1 MDELDLNRVAF
12 PKLEPQQIAEIAG
25 CSRSSRRHYAAGHTL
40 FKVGDRDFPFFII
53 ESGQV
58 DIIDTS
64 GDTPRVLRTHG
75 PGDFTGDVSHLT
87 GRPAIVT
94 GVASTPCDVV
104 AVPGDALRELLN
116 VCPILGDKIL
126 KAFIARRQLIRESG
140 VFTGVRVI
148 GSRYSHDT
156 FRITDFLASNRVL
169 YTWLDLEKDSDAEV
183 TMLLQRFGLQVS
195 DTPVVMTAG
204 SLLRNPSNREL
215 AEALGIRRPLERSI
229 CDLAVVGAGPAGLA
243 AAVYGASEGLNTVIL
258 EGDAPGGQAGRS
270 MRIENYLGFPTGIT
284 GVELTDR
291 ATIQANKFGAV
302 LSVPSPVTSLTF
314 DNGYAV
320 LSVDTGETVSA
331 KCLLIASGAHY
342 LRLAAEGCE
351 QFEGSGVYYAATP
364 NEERLCKGQEV
375 VVVGGGNSAGQAA
388 VYLSGH
394 ASRVLMIVRGDNLA
408 KSMSSYLE
416 HRIEQTPNIE
426 VLLNTEVVRMNGDG
440 THLRSVDIVNRRT
453 GEERSVRTS
462 AVFSFIGAVP
472 RTDWMLGQLETDA
485 RGFIRTGSAVTRRDT
500 PDARRERFLLETSRA
515 GVFAAGDVRA
525 GSVKRVASAV
535 GEGAMSVQFV
545 HEHLRGA

>member
-1 MDELDLNRVAF
+1 MDELDLNLVAF
-12 PKLEPQQIAEIAG
+12 PKLTSEQIAEIAE
-25 CSRSSRRHYAAGHTL
+25 CSRASRRHYATGDTL
-40 FKVGDRDFPFFII
+40 FRVGDRDFPFFIV

-58 DIIDTS
+58 EIIDTA
-64 GDTPRVLRTHG
+64 GDTPKVLRTHG

-94 GVASTPCDVV
+94 AVAATPCDVV
-104 AVPGDALRELLN
+104 AIPGDALRELLN
-116 VCPILGDKIL
+116 VCPSLGDIIL
-126 KAFIARRQLIRESG
+126 KAFIERRQLMRESG
-140 VFTGVRVI
+140 LLTGVRVI

-156 FRITDFLASNRVL
+156 FRITDFLASNRLL
-169 YTWLDLEKDSDAEV
+169 YTWLDLEKESDAEV
-183 TMLLQRFGLQVS
+183 TMLLQRFGLQIS
-195 DTPVVMTAG
+195 DTPVVVTPNG
-204 SLLRNPSNREL
+204 LLRNPSNREI
-215 AEALGIRRPLERSI
+215 AEALGIRRPLEQRPY
-229 CDLAVVGAGPAGLA
+229 DLAVVGAGPAGLA
-243 AAVYGASEGLNTVIL
+243 AAVYGASEGLRTVIL
-258 EGDAPGGQAGRS
+258 EGAAPGGQAGRS

-284 GVELTDR
+284 GAELTDR
-291 ATIQANKFGAV
+291 ATLQANKFGAM

-314 DNGYAV
+314 DNGYA
-320 LSVDTGETVSA
+320 LLGVDSGETVA
-331 KCLLIASGAHY
+331 ARCLLIASGAEY
-342 LRLAAEGCE
+342 LRLAAEGCA

-364 NEERLCKGQEV
+364 HEERLCKGQEV

-388 VYLSGH
+388 VYLAGH
-394 ASRVLMIVRGDNLA
+394 ASRVLTIVRGDNLA
-408 KSMSSYLE
+408 RNMSTYLE
-416 HRIEQTPNIE
+416 HRIELTPNIE
-426 VLLNTEVVRMNGDG
+426 VLLNTEVVRMSGDG

-453 GEERSVRTS
+453 GEERTVHTS

-500 PDARRERFLLETSRA
+500 PKARRERFLLETSRV